1 MDGKSLRHTLAYV
14 FLGLY
19 VVYGLFDLGM
29 TGLLFSFAIGLIATS
44 FYQGVEIV
52 VAITILSGLAF
63 KIFAKGLFKEGF
75 APQPVMEPVAKPN
88 MVPAANPDMAP
99 ALQLST
105 QTLPG
110 SSPNWVIA
118 AMYPAKPPVMVTPA
132 KPPAAK
138 APKAPKAPLAE
149 GFFNMMFGSVPTGTG
164 ENLTAIS
171 KRVQQLSKRN
181 VFEPSGVLSS
191 NFVESFADMNTAQQP
206 ENAGSNTAKP
216 AGENTPSPSTS
227 TPASTNQPTVSKQLE
242 KALPSSNAAAAAT
255 PDPKSTDKP
264 PQTQQPQPTVT
275 SGFSD
280 KGTDGMFKLGSI
292 PTEAIGGSHID
303 IGTTLMNTLNSLKPD
318 QVKAMTEDTKKLME
332 TQKNLMGM
340 LTSMK
345 PMIQDGKQLM
355 ETFGQMFGSS
365 Q

>member
-1 MDGKSLRHTLAYV
+1 MDGKSLRHTFAYM

-19 VVYGLFDLGM
+19 TIYGLFGLGM

-44 FYQGVEIV
+44 FDQPIEIV

-63 KIFAKGLFKEGF
+63 SVFTKNFFKEGF
-75 APQPVMEPVAKPN
+75 QGDSGVK
-88 MVPAANPDMAP
+88 
-99 ALQLST
+99 
-105 QTLPG
+105 
-110 SSPNWVIA
+110 
-118 AMYPAKPPVMVTPA
+118 
-132 KPPAAK
+132 
-138 APKAPKAPLAE
+138 
-149 GFFNMMFGSVPTGTG
+149 TGTG
-164 ENLTAIS
+164 DDLTDIS
-171 KRVQQLSKRN
+171 KRVQALSKRK

-191 NFVESFADMNTAQQP
+191 DFAESFADMNTAQQP
-206 ENAGSNTAKP
+206 DNAGSGLAKP
-216 AGENTPSPSTS
+216 AGESTPSPSVS
-227 TPASTNQPTVSKQLE
+227 TPASTNQPTVSQELE
-242 KALPSSNAAAAAT
+242 RALPSSNAAAAAT
-255 PDPKSTDKP
+255 PNPKSTDKP
-264 PQTQQPQPTVT
+264 PATQQPQPTVT

>member
-1 MDGKSLRHTLAYV
+1 MEGKTVRHTFAYI

-19 VVYGLFDLGM
+19 TIYGLFGLGM

-44 FYQGVEIV
+44 FDQSIEIV

-63 KIFAKGLFKEGF
+63 NVFTKNFFKEGF
-75 APQPVMEPVAKPN
+75 QGNSGVE
-88 MVPAANPDMAP
+88 
-99 ALQLST
+99 
-105 QTLPG
+105 
-110 SSPNWVIA
+110 
-118 AMYPAKPPVMVTPA
+118 
-132 KPPAAK
+132 
-138 APKAPKAPLAE
+138 
-149 GFFNMMFGSVPTGTG
+149 TGTG

-171 KRVQQLSKRN
+171 KRVQELSKRK

-191 NFVESFADMNTAQQP
+191 DFAESFADMNTAEQP

-216 AGENTPSPSTS
+216 AGEATPSPSTS
-227 TPASTNQPTVSKQLE
+227 TPAAINQPTVSQQLE

-255 PDPKSTDKP
+255 PNPKSTEKP
-264 PQTQQPQPTVT
+264 TPTQQPQPTVT

-318 QVKAMTEDTKKLME
+318 QVKAMTEDTRKLME

-340 LTSMK
+340 LTTMK

>member
-1 MDGKSLRHTLAYV
+1 MEGKSIRHTVAYI

-19 VVYGLFDLGM
+19 IIYGVFDLGM

-44 FYQGVEIV
+44 FYQGLEIV

-63 KIFAKGLFKEGF
+63 KIFSKGFFKEGF
-75 APQPVMEPVAKPN
+75 QGDSGVK
-88 MVPAANPDMAP
+88 
-99 ALQLST
+99 
-105 QTLPG
+105 
-110 SSPNWVIA
+110 
-118 AMYPAKPPVMVTPA
+118 
-132 KPPAAK
+132 
-138 APKAPKAPLAE
+138 
-149 GFFNMMFGSVPTGTG
+149 TGTG

-171 KRVQQLSKRN
+171 KRVQELSKRN

-191 NFVESFADMNTAQQP
+191 NFVESFADINSADQSD
-206 ENAGSNTAKP
+206 NAGSNTAKP
-216 AGENTPSPSTS
+216 AGELTPSPSTS
-227 TPASTNQPTVSKQLE
+227 TPAATNQSTVSQQLE
-242 KALPSSNAAAAAT
+242 NALPSSNAAAAAT
-255 PDPKSTDKP
+255 PNPKSTEKP
-264 PQTQQPQPTVT
+264 VATQQPQPTIT

-318 QVKAMTEDTKKLME
+318 QVKAMTDDTRKLME

-340 LTSMK
+340 LTTMK

-355 ETFGQMFGSS
+355 ETFGQMFSSS